1 MTPDQC
7 DKLVR
12 DLERI
17 GVRVLGIELRPDYP
31 GEWQIRAW
39 CSNPPHEYVIA
50 NAVLFRQTV
59 RDGFSSVLPRGALD

>member
-1 MTPDQC
+1 MMPDQC
-7 DKLVR
+7 DELVR

-17 GVRVLGIELRPDYP
+17 GVRVLRIEQRPDYP
-31 GEWQIRAW
+31 GELQLRAW
-39 CSNPPHEYVIA
+39 CDKPAHEYLIA

>member
-1 MTPDQC
+1 VTADEANE
-7 DKLVR
+7 LVH

-17 GVRVLGIELRPDYP
+17 GVRVLRIEPRPDHP
-31 GEWQIRAW
+31 GEWRIRAW
-39 CSNPPHEYVIA
+39 CDKPAHEYLIA